1 MHFSNE
7 KNKEFRSFGA
17 LPFREKISINN
28 EHGEALACACAAVFW
43 VESLKNVEYY
53 AAQKGHQDP
62 RCSHH
67 EMPTGGPVMCQ
78 VQGTHDRNRTQ
89 CRYSWSLSLSR
100 RGTGEALRA
109 YFSLRTKHCCE
120 GEDWLTAMPKHLLS
134 PRGQD
139 SITGKEGDETMP
151 KGLCCSFHVPDV
163 SQNVTGM
170 AWYTDLTL
178 KDNKAFSYFNWGFDL
193 KIFYTMLLARMA
205 TVFSLGSTAL
215 CSKGPVTPHQQSMA
229 QSMC

>member
-1 MHFSNE
+1 MQHKRDTKIHVVLTMKCPLVDLSCA
-7 KNKEFRSFGA
+7 RS
-17 LPFREKISINN
+17 REHMIGTEHSAATPEVYPCPEGEQERHWGHIS
-28 EHGEALACACAAVFW
+28 C
-43 VESLKNVEYY
+43 
-53 AAQKGHQDP
+53 
-62 RCSHH
+62 
-67 EMPTGGPVMCQ
+67 
-78 VQGTHDRNRTQ
+78 
-89 CRYSWSLSLSR
+89 
-100 RGTGEALRA
+100 
-109 YFSLRTKHCCE
+109 LRTKHCCE